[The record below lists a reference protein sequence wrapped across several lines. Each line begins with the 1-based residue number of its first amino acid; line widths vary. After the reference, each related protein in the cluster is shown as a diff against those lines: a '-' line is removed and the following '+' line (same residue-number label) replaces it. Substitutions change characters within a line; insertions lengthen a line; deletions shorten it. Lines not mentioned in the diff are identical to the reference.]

1 MMEKFFGGE
10 VLFDGAGGGDSG
22 FKSRY
27 LKSRGDEIRCGEGME
42 CTWFDFGYREF
53 SHAIKIDGDR

>member
-10 VLFDGAGGGDSG
+10 VLFDGAGGGGDSG

-27 LKSRGDEIRCGEGME
+27 LKSRGDEIRCGEG
-42 CTWFDFGYREF
+42 G
-53 SHAIKIDGDR
+53 DGMYMV